1 MTLTSLARWGAMT
14 DHTLPAEVTPAR
26 TERVALGLLAA
37 LAAVVVGIVLTVLL
51 WRAGYIASITSL
63 VIAIGATWLYTRAAG
78 SNPRRGLIPLI
89 ALILL
94 GVVISF
100 FAVVASDLIEA
111 YDDAVASGL
120 VPTVG
125 KSEFVRRG
133 LTDSEV
139 LSEYGK
145 DMAMFGVFAVLGIF
159 GTLRRLVS
167 SH

>member
-1 MTLTSLARWGAMT
+1 MT
-14 DHTLPAEVTPAR
+14 DHTLPAEGTPVR

-37 LAAVVVGIVLTVLL
+37 LSAVVVGIVLTVLL

-78 SNPRRGLIPLI
+78 TNPRRGLIPLI
-89 ALILL
+89 ALILI

-100 FAVVASDLIEA
+100 FAVVASDLIEV

-139 LSEYGK
+139 LSDYGK

>member
-1 MTLTSLARWGAMT
+1 MT
-14 DHTLPAEVTPAR
+14 DHTVPVEATPVR

-37 LAAVVVGIVLTVLL
+37 LSAVVVGVVLTVLL

-63 VIAIGATWLYTRAAG
+63 VIAIGATWLYTRVAG
-78 SNPRRGLIPLI
+78 TNPRRGLIPLI

-94 GVVISF
+94 GVVVSF

-111 YDDAVASGL
+111 YDDGVAAGL

-125 KSEFVRRG
+125 KGEFVRRG
-133 LTDSEV
+133 LTDSDV

-145 DMAMFGVFAVLGIF
+145 DMAMFGVFAVLGIV
-159 GTLRRLVS
+159 GTLRRLMS